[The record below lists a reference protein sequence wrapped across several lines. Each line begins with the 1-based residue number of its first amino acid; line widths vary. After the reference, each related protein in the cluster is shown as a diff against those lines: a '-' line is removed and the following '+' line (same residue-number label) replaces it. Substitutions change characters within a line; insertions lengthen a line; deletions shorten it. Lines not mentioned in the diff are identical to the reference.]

1 LPDRFNPQAI
11 AIAAELAESEVT
23 SMITTVTLN
32 ASIDKAYRIN
42 MPLTRRTVMRV
53 AECEDSA
60 GGKGLNAARAIAA
73 CGEPVVATGFVGG
86 NNGRYLCELVAR
98 DGIRERFVRVKNET
112 RCCINVLE
120 PGGGSTEFLEPGR
133 PVYEAELEEMKGTL
147 LELAKQS
154 DVVTMS
160 GSTPAGASSD
170 VYQQLVRLVR
180 ETGKPVILDTSG
192 DFLMKGIHAL
202 PTMLKPNIDE
212 IGQLLGRKIDGID
225 EVVSAAQELHERGVE
240 IVVVSLGA
248 AGAIM
253 ACDEGVFH
261 GNAPKIQAVNPV
273 GAGDTMVGSFAV
285 AIARGMKGSERL
297 RFAMSCASASC
308 LSPHTGRFDPQ
319 VADDLF
325 NKTAVESVA

>member
-1 LPDRFNPQAI
+1 
-11 AIAAELAESEVT
+11 
-23 SMITTVTLN
+23 MITTVTLN

-42 MPLTRRTVMRV
+42 VPLTKGTVMRV

-112 RCCINVLE
+112 RCCVNVLE

-133 PVYEAELEEMKGTL
+133 PVDKAEFDEMMGTL
-147 LELAKQS
+147 LGLAKQS
-154 DVVTMS
+154 DVVIMS
-160 GSTPAGASSD
+160 GSAPAGAGSD
-170 VYQQLVRLVR
+170 VYQNLVRLVR
-180 ETGKPVILDTSG
+180 EVGKPVILDASG
-192 DFLMKGIHAL
+192 DFLMQGIRAL
-202 PTMLKPNIDE
+202 PTMVKPNIDE
-212 IGQLLGRKIDGID
+212 IGQLLGRKIEGVN
-225 EVVSAAQELHERGVE
+225 EVVRAARELHERGIE

-253 ACDEGVFH
+253 ACDEGVFRGH
-261 GNAPKIQAVNPV
+261 APKIQAVNPV

-285 AIARGMKGSERL
+285 AIARGMEAPECL

-308 LSPHTGRFDPQ
+308 LSPHTGRFDPA
-319 VADDLF
+319 VADKLF
-325 NKTAVESVA
+325 QETAVESVA

>member
-1 LPDRFNPQAI
+1 
-11 AIAAELAESEVT
+11 
-23 SMITTVTLN
+23 MITTVTLN

-42 MPLTRRTVMRV
+42 MPLTKGTVMRV

-60 GGKGLNAARAIAA
+60 GGKGLNVARAIAA
-73 CGEPVVATGFVGG
+73 NGEPVLATGFVGG
-86 NNGRYLCELVAR
+86 NNGHYLCELVAR
-98 DGIRERFVRVKNET
+98 DDIRERFVRVRNET

-133 PVYEAELEEMKGTL
+133 PVDRAELEDMMSTL
-147 LELAKQS
+147 LELANQS

-160 GSTPAGASSD
+160 GSVPVGAGTN
-170 VYQQLVRLVR
+170 VYQRLVRLVR
-180 ETGKPVILDTSG
+180 EAGKPVILDTSG
-192 DFLMKGIHAL
+192 DYLMQGIRAL
-202 PTMLKPNIDE
+202 PTMVKPNIDE
-212 IGQLLGRKIDGID
+212 IGQLLNRKIEGID
-225 EVVSAAQELHERGVE
+225 EVVSAARELHERGVE

-253 ACDEGVFH
+253 ACDEGIFR
-261 GNAPKIQAVNPV
+261 GYAPKIQAINPV

-285 AIARGMKGSERL
+285 AIARGMKGSESL

-308 LSPHTGRFDPQ
+308 LSPHTGRFDTQ

-325 NKTAVESVA
+325 KKTAVEIIA